1 MSLAE
6 NAIIDDT
13 EEVWAYLSATEEERV
28 EFEPTMEAW
37 INGTSSLLER
47 LCNRNIVA
55 RTYENATQDG
65 NGRRAIYLDHSPIL
79 SIDAMTINDSAGIT
93 LNVLNVATDIFV
105 NRSTG
110 KVTLH
115 PSNGFT
121 SVFIRGAENI
131 TTTYRAG
138 FEGTDLEV
146 FRDAIKELILIRWKE
161 LGENPL
167 NLVRSDNIG
176 TSVSNTKFDPR
187 RLSHIVQHTLY
198 MYRRV
203 EV

>member
-6 NAIIDDT
+6 NAIITDT
-13 EEVWAYLSATEEERV
+13 EEVWIYLDATEEERIK
-28 EFEPTMEAW
+28 FEPMMEAW
-37 INGTSSLLER
+37 VNGTSSLLDR

-55 RTYENATQDG
+55 RTYEGATQDG
-65 NGRRAIYLDHSPIL
+65 NGLRWIYLDNSPIL
-79 SIDAMTINDSAGIT
+79 SIDAMTINDAAGIT
-93 LNVLNVATDIFV
+93 LNILNVADDIFI
-105 NRSTG
+105 NKSTG

-115 PSNGFT
+115 PSNGIVG
-121 SVFIRGAENI
+121 SFIRGAQNI

-138 FEGTDLEV
+138 FADTDLEV